1 MSYKVWLLC
10 IFICCF
16 LCGGCADGME
26 QTVPVSA
33 VPSTQDTL
41 EMKPDFSYVV
51 TEQIPHIIVDQ
62 SGYRGK
68 DKKVAFFYGN
78 GINESFEVREN
89 EADRVVY
96 TGTLVK
102 VKETEGKILYT
113 GVFTGFAQEGDYY
126 IHHEQLGDSHDFTID
141 DELYDKRYKELEN
154 KLLKEE
160 YKDVGIQAYFLANY
174 MFIHELEP
182 DKWIDESYIKTK
194 LQMLLEVQDAK
205 TGAFYKEVKDKMEME
220 TVQEAV
226 SRQGETIVPAETQ
239 GTVSLSATAQMAGV
253 FAQYV
258 YLYKHTDDPA
268 FINQC
273 LLAAGKAY
281 KYVEKYRDN
290 TDTDAW
296 YYAATQLY
304 RTTSQYKYRT
314 AIAEYDTL
322 PVESRSSTELGYTI
336 LADFTY
342 LSTPYGTDYNRC
354 AVLLDSYM
362 DKAQN
367 ISVSSSR
374 ENFYVLEEITSMSD
388 KEILEDMFIMGVVN
402 YVLSGQEYAGVQK
415 NYIHYLSGVN
425 TEMKDYLNENILMED
440 GADCM
445 DAANAVKMLVVYAN
459 LCDKENIDIE

>member
-1 MSYKVWLLC
+1 VQNV
-10 IFICCF
+10 
-16 LCGGCADGME
+16 A
-26 QTVPVSA
+26 
-33 VPSTQDTL
+33 
-41 EMKPDFSYVV
+41 
-51 TEQIPHIIVDQ
+51 
-62 SGYRGK
+62 SG
-68 DKKVAFFYGN
+68 
-78 GINESFEVREN
+78 
-89 EADRVVY
+89 
-96 TGTLVK
+96 
-102 VKETEGKILYT
+102 
-113 GVFTGFAQEGDYY
+113 
-126 IHHEQLGDSHDFTID
+126 
-141 DELYDKRYKELEN
+141 
-154 KLLKEE
+154 
-160 YKDVGIQAYFLANY
+160 
-174 MFIHELEP
+174 
-182 DKWIDESYIKTK
+182 
-194 LQMLLEVQDAK
+194 
-205 TGAFYKEVKDKMEME
+205 
-220 TVQEAV
+220 
-226 SRQGETIVPAETQ
+226 QGEAAASAEQQ

-304 RTTSQYKYRT
+304 RATSQYKYRT

-362 DKAQN
+362 DKAQS

-459 LCDKENIDIE
+459 LCDKENGDIE

>member
-1 MSYKVWLLC
+1 
-10 IFICCF
+10 
-16 LCGGCADGME
+16 ME

-89 EADRVVY
+89 ETDKVVY
-96 TGTLVK
+96 MGTLTK

-113 GVFTGFAQEGDYY
+113 GIFTSFSQEGDYY
-126 IHHEQLGDSHDFTID
+126 IHHGQLGDSYDFTID
-141 DELYDKRYKELEN
+141 NELYDKRYKELEN

-160 YKDVGIQAYFLANY
+160 YRDVGTQAYLLANY
-174 MFIHELEP
+174 MFIHEMEP
-182 DKWIDESYIKTK
+182 DKWINESYIKAK
-194 LQMLLEVQDAK
+194 LQRLLEAQDAK
-205 TGAFYKEVKDKMEME
+205 TGAFYKEISEKKEV
-220 TVQEAV
+220 EAV
-226 SRQGETIVPAETQ
+226 QNVASGQGEAAASAEQQ

-425 TEMKDYLNENILMED
+425 TEMKDYLNENVLMED

-459 LCDKENIDIE
+459 LCDKENGDIE

>member
-1 MSYKVWLLC
+1 MSYKVWLFC
-10 IFICCF
+10 VFICCC
-16 LCGGCADGME
+16 LCGGCADR
-26 QTVPVSA
+26 QDQIAPVST

-41 EMKPDFSYVV
+41 EMEPDFSYAVIK
-51 TEQIPHIIVDQ
+51 QMPHIFVDQ

-68 DKKVAFFYGN
+68 DKKVAFFYGDE
-78 GINESFEVREN
+78 INEAFEVREN
-89 EADRVVY
+89 GTDKVVY
-96 TGTLVK
+96 TGALAK
-102 VKETEGKILYT
+102 VKEMEGKILYT
-113 GVFTGFAQEGDYY
+113 GVFTGFVQEGDYY
-126 IHHEQLGDSHDFTID
+126 IHHEQLGDSYDFTIN

-160 YKDVGIQAYFLANY
+160 YKDVGAQAYLLANY
-174 MFIHELEP
+174 MFIHEMEP
-182 DKWIDESYIKTK
+182 DKWINESYIKAK
-194 LQMLLEVQDAK
+194 LQTLLEAQDAK
-205 TGAFYKEVKDKMEME
+205 TGAFYKEIREKTEV
-220 TVQEAV
+220 EAGLNTLPG
-226 SRQGETIVPAETQ
+226 QGGPVVLEEQQ

-268 FINQC
+268 FTNQC

-304 RTTSQYKYRT
+304 RTTGQYKYRM

-322 PVESRSSTELGYTI
+322 PVESRSSTEQGYTI

-374 ENFYVLEEITSMSD
+374 ENFYVLEEIASMSD
-388 KEILEDMFIMGVVN
+388 REILEDMFVMGVVN

-425 TEMKDYLNENILMED
+425 MEMKDYMNGNILFED
-440 GADCM
+440 ETDSI
-445 DAANAVKMLVVYAN
+445 DAANAVKMLVIYSN
-459 LCDKENIDIE
+459 LCDKKNQDGE